1 MGYGKSGVIAKY
13 SASLESKSSG
23 KLMKLFEYESKSLA
37 QNLGINTPRG
47 GLASTPDEAR
57 DIHKRIGGEV
67 VIKAQVLVAGRGKAG
82 GIKFGSKPEET
93 RDRAS
98 EILSMTIKGEKV
110 KKVLIEQKLN
120 IKKELFGSI
129 VLDRANRCQTVLAS
143 DQGGIDIE
151 DVAKQNPEKILHHR
165 IDPVFGM
172 RGYDARQVGLKLGYS
187 GQRLNALTDLLSNLY
202 RLSVIYDAELVESN
216 PLVETNEGK
225 FVTADLRLIVDDNS
239 LFRHPE
245 FQERAKEVSSEVTPL
260 EAKARENGLA
270 FVELD
275 GDIGIMG
282 NGAGLVMA
290 TLDMVNHYGGK
301 PANFCDVG
309 GGANAEHVATALQII
324 QGDHKVNR
332 IFINILAGITR
343 CDEVAKGIVDV
354 KKVVGL
360 KKPLVVRMQGTNF
373 EEGKKI
379 LNSIGITTLER
390 MDEAAQLVVSLRVA

>member
-1 MGYGKSGVIAKY
+1 
-13 SASLESKSSG
+13 
-23 KLMKLFEYESKSLA
+23 MKLFEYESKSLA

-67 VIKAQVLVAGRGKAG
+67 VVKAQVLVAGRGKAG

-110 KKVLIEQKLN
+110 KKVLVEQKLA

-129 VLDRANRCQTVLAS
+129 VLDRVNKCQTVLAS

-151 DVAKQNPEKILHHR
+151 EVASKNPEKILR
-165 IDPVFGM
+165 QRLDPVFGM
-172 RGYDARQVGLKLGYS
+172 RSFDARQVALKLGY
-187 GQRLNALTDLLSNLY
+187 GGPRLNALTDLLSNLY

-225 FVTADLRLIVDDNS
+225 FVTADLRVIVDDNS

-245 FQERAKEVSSEVTPL
+245 FQERSKEVSGEVTPL
-260 EAKARENGLA
+260 EAKARERDLA

-275 GDIGIMG
+275 GNVGIIG
-282 NGAGLVMA
+282 NGAGRVRATIDLVK
-290 TLDMVNHYGGK
+290 HYGGN

-309 GGANAEHVATALQII
+309 GGANADHVAAALDVI
-324 QGDHKVNR
+324 QSSEKVQLV
-332 IFINILAGITR
+332 FINILAGITR
-343 CDEVAKGIVDV
+343 CDEVAKGIVEV

-360 KKPLVVRMQGTNF
+360 KKPLVIRMSGTNQ
-373 EEGKKI
+373 EEGRAI
-379 LNSIGITTLER
+379 LKSAGLGSLDK
-390 MDEAAQLVVSLRVA
+390 MDEAAKMAAGKGGF

>member
-1 MGYGKSGVIAKY
+1 
-13 SASLESKSSG
+13 
-23 KLMKLFEYESKSLA
+23 MKLFEYEAKSIA

-47 GLASTPDEAR
+47 AVASTPEEAR
-57 DIHKRIGGEV
+57 DIHKRIGGEAV
-67 VIKAQVLVAGRGKAG
+67 VKAQVLVAGRGKAG
-82 GIKFGSKPEET
+82 GIKFAGKPDET
-93 RDRAS
+93 RDRAT
-98 EILSMTIKGEKV
+98 EILDMTIKGERV
-110 KKVLIEQKLN
+110 KKVLVEQRATA
-120 IKKELFGSI
+120 KKELFASI

-151 DVAKQNPEKILHHR
+151 EVARQTPEKVLRHR
-165 IDPVFGM
+165 LDPVFGM
-172 RGYDARQVGLKLGYS
+172 RGYDARLIALKLGYQ
-187 GQRLNALTDLLSNLY
+187 GVQQGTFTDFLSNLY

-216 PLVETNEGK
+216 PVIEMPQGR
-225 FVTADLRLIVDDNS
+225 FVAADLRVIVDDNR

-245 FQERAKEVSSEVTPL
+245 FQERSKEISSEVTLL
-260 EAKARENGLA
+260 ESKARDNGLA

-275 GDIGIMG
+275 GDIGIIG

-290 TLDMVNHYGGK
+290 TLDLVKQYGGK

-324 QGDHKVNR
+324 QGDQKVSR

-373 EEGKKI
+373 EEGKRI

-390 MDEAAQLVVSLRVA
+390 MDEAAQLVVASKVA

>member
-1 MGYGKSGVIAKY
+1 MGYGNSGVIAKY
-13 SASLESKSSG
+13 SASPGCKSSG

-129 VLDRANRCQTVLAS
+129 VLDRANKCQTVLAS

-151 DVAKQNPEKILHHR
+151 DVAKQSPEKILHHR

-172 RGYDARQVGLKLGYS
+172 RGYDARQVGLKLGYT
-187 GQRLNALTDLLSNLY
+187 GQRLNSLTDLLSNLY

-245 FQERAKEVSSEVTPL
+245 FQERVKEVSSEVTPL

-324 QGDHKVNR
+324 QGNQKVNR
-332 IFINILAGITR
+332 IFVNILAGITR

-379 LNSIGITTLER
+379 LNSIGITTLEK
-390 MDEAAQLVVSLRVA
+390 MDEAAQLVVASKVA

>member
-1 MGYGKSGVIAKY
+1 
-13 SASLESKSSG
+13 
-23 KLMKLFEYESKSLA
+23 MKLFEYEAKSLA
-37 QNLGINTPRG
+37 QNLGINIPKG

-57 DIHKRIGGEV
+57 DVHKRIGGEV
-67 VIKAQVLVAGRGKAG
+67 VVKAQVLVAGRGKAG
-82 GIKFGSKPEET
+82 GIKFGSKPDET

-110 KKVLIEQKLN
+110 KKVLVEQKLAT
-120 IKKELFGSI
+120 KKELFASI
-129 VLDRANRCQTVLAS
+129 VQDRANNCQTVLAS

-151 DVAKQNPEKILHHR
+151 EVAKQTPEKVLRHR
-165 IDPVFGM
+165 LDPVFGM
-172 RGYDARQVGLKLGYS
+172 RGFDARQVALKLGYQ
-187 GQRLNALTDLLSNLY
+187 GPKLNALTDLLSNLY

-216 PLVETNEGK
+216 PLVETQDGR
-225 FVTADLRLIVDDNS
+225 FVTADLRVIIDDNS

-245 FQERAKEVSSEVTPL
+245 FQERSKEVSGEVTPL

-275 GDIGIMG
+275 GDIGIIG

-324 QGDHKVNR
+324 QGDEKVR
-332 IFINILAGITR
+332 KIFVNILAGITR
-343 CDEVAKGIVDV
+343 CDEVAKGILDV
-354 KKVVGL
+354 KKIVGL
-360 KKPLVVRMQGTNF
+360 KKPLVIRMQGTNY
-373 EEGKKI
+373 EEGKRI
-379 LNSIGITTLER
+379 LNAAGIATMEK
-390 MDEAAQLVVSLRVA
+390 MDEAAQLVTSSKVA

>member
-1 MGYGKSGVIAKY
+1 
-13 SASLESKSSG
+13 
-23 KLMKLFEYESKSLA
+23 MKLFEYESKSLA

-110 KKVLIEQKLN
+110 KKVLIEQKLA

-129 VLDRANRCQTVLAS
+129 VLDRANKCQTVLAS

-151 DVAKQNPEKILHHR
+151 DVAKQSPEKILHHR
-165 IDPVFGM
+165 LDPVFGM
-172 RGYDARQVGLKLGYS
+172 RGYDARQVGLKLGYT

-225 FVTADLRLIVDDNS
+225 FVTADLRVIVDDNS

-245 FQERAKEVSSEVTPL
+245 FQERSKEVSGEVTPL
-260 EAKARENGLA
+260 EA
-270 FVELD
+270 
-275 GDIGIMG
+275 
-282 NGAGLVMA
+282 
-290 TLDMVNHYGGK
+290 
-301 PANFCDVG
+301 
-309 GGANAEHVATALQII
+309 TAVQII
-324 QGDHKVNR
+324 QGDTKVSR
-332 IFINILAGITR
+332 LFINILAGITR
-343 CDEVAKGIVDV
+343 CDEVTKGILDV

-360 KKPLVVRMQGTNF
+360 KKPLVVRMQGTNY
-373 EEGKKI
+373 EEGKRL
-379 LNSIGITTLER
+379 LNSAGITTLEK
-390 MDEAAQLVVSLRVA
+390 MDEAAQLVTSPKLVA

>member
-1 MGYGKSGVIAKY
+1 MGYGKPGVIAKY
-13 SASLESKSSG
+13 SASPGCKSSG

-110 KKVLIEQKLN
+110 KKVLVEQKLN

-129 VLDRANRCQTVLAS
+129 VLDRANKCQTVLAS

-151 DVAKQNPEKILHHR
+151 DVAKQSPEKILHHR

-172 RGYDARQVGLKLGYS
+172 RGYDARQVGLKLGYT
-187 GQRLNALTDLLSNLY
+187 GQRLNSLTDLLSNLY

-216 PLVETNEGK
+216 PMVETNEGK

-324 QGDHKVNR
+324 QGDPKVNR
-332 IFINILAGITR
+332 IFVNILAGITR

-373 EEGKKI
+373 EEGKRI
-379 LNSIGITTLER
+379 LNSIGITTLEE
-390 MDEAAQLVVSLRVA
+390 MDEAAQLVVAGKVT

>member
-1 MGYGKSGVIAKY
+1 
-13 SASLESKSSG
+13 
-23 KLMKLFEYESKSLA
+23 MKLFEYEAKSLA

-47 GLASTPDEAR
+47 GLAGTPDEAR

-67 VIKAQVLVAGRGKAG
+67 VVKAQVLVAGRGKAG
-82 GIKFGSKPEET
+82 GIKFGIKPEET

-110 KKVLIEQKLN
+110 KKVLVEQKLAT
-120 IKKELFGSI
+120 KKELFASI
-129 VLDRANRCQTVLAS
+129 VQDRANGCQTVLAS
-143 DQGGIDIE
+143 DQGGVDIE
-151 DVAKQNPEKILHHR
+151 DVAKQTPEKVLRHR
-165 IDPVFGM
+165 LDPVFGM
-172 RGYDARQVGLKLGYS
+172 RSFDARQVALRLGYG
-187 GQRLNALTDLLSNLY
+187 GQRLLALTDLLSNLY

-216 PLVETNEGK
+216 PLIETQEGR
-225 FVTADLRLIVDDNS
+225 FVTADLRVIVDDNS

-245 FQERAKEVSSEVTPL
+245 FQERSKEASGEVTPL

-275 GDIGIMG
+275 GDIGIIG

-290 TLDMVNHYGGK
+290 TLDMVIHYGGK

-324 QGDHKVNR
+324 QGDQKVSR

-343 CDEVAKGIVDV
+343 CDEVARGILDV
-354 KKVVGL
+354 KRVVGL
-360 KKPLVVRMQGTNF
+360 KKPLVIRMQGTNY
-373 EEGKKI
+373 EEGKR
-379 LNSIGITTLER
+379 LLSAAGIATVEK
-390 MDEAAQLVVSLRVA
+390 MDEAAQLVTSGKLGE

>member
-1 MGYGKSGVIAKY
+1 
-13 SASLESKSSG
+13 
-23 KLMKLFEYESKSLA
+23 MKLFEYESKSLA

-110 KKVLIEQKLN
+110 K
-120 IKKELFGSI
+120 
-129 VLDRANRCQTVLAS
+129 
-143 DQGGIDIE
+143 
-151 DVAKQNPEKILHHR
+151 
-165 IDPVFGM
+165 
-172 RGYDARQVGLKLGYS
+172 
-187 GQRLNALTDLLSNLY
+187 NALTDLLSNLY

-216 PLVETNEGK
+216 PLVETNDGK
-225 FVTADLRLIVDDNS
+225 FVTADLRVIVDDNS

-245 FQERAKEVSSEVTPL
+245 FQERAKEASGEVTPL

-290 TLDMVNHYGGK
+290 TLDMVNYYGGK

-324 QGDHKVNR
+324 QGDQKVSR
-332 IFINILAGITR
+332 VFINILAGITR

-373 EEGKKI
+373 EEGKRI
-379 LNSIGITTLER
+379 LNSIGITTLEK
-390 MDEAAQLVVSLRVA
+390 MDEAARLVVASKVA

>member
-129 VLDRANRCQTVLAS
+129 VLDRANKCQTVLAS

-216 PLVETNEGK
+216 PLVETNDGK

-324 QGDHKVNR
+324 QGDPKVTR
-332 IFINILAGITR
+332 IFVNILAGITR

-373 EEGKKI
+373 EEGKRI
-379 LNSIGITTLER
+379 LNSIGITTLEK
-390 MDEAAQLVVSLRVA
+390 MDEAAQLVVSLKVA

>member
-1 MGYGKSGVIAKY
+1 
-13 SASLESKSSG
+13 
-23 KLMKLFEYESKSLA
+23 MKLFEYEAKSLA
-37 QNLGINTPRG
+37 QNLGINTPKG

-57 DIHKRIGGEV
+57 DVHKRIGGEV
-67 VIKAQVLVAGRGKAG
+67 VVKAQVLVAGRGKAG
-82 GIKFGSKPEET
+82 GIKFGSKPDET

-110 KKVLIEQKLN
+110 KKVLVEQKLAT
-120 IKKELFGSI
+120 KKELFASI
-129 VLDRANRCQTVLAS
+129 VQDRANRCQTLLAS

-151 DVAKQNPEKILHHR
+151 EVAKQSPEKVLRHR
-165 IDPVFGM
+165 LDPVYGM
-172 RGYDARQVGLKLGYS
+172 RGFDARQVSLKLGYQGLKQAS
-187 GQRLNALTDLLSNLY
+187 LTDVLSNLY

-216 PLVETNEGK
+216 PLVETQDGR
-225 FVTADLRLIVDDNS
+225 FVTADLRVIMDDNS

-245 FQERAKEVSSEVTPL
+245 FQERSKEVSGEVTPL

-275 GDIGIMG
+275 GDIGIIG

-309 GGANAEHVATALQII
+309 GGANAEHVGTALQII
-324 QGDHKVNR
+324 QGDAKVR
-332 IFINILAGITR
+332 KIFVNILAGITR
-343 CDEVAKGIVDV
+343 CDEVARGIIDV

-360 KKPLVVRMQGTNF
+360 KKPLVIRMQGTNY
-373 EEGKKI
+373 EEGKKL
-379 LNSIGITTLER
+379 LNAAGLTTMEN
-390 MDEAAQLVVSLRVA
+390 MDEAAQLVTGSKVP

>member
-13 SASLESKSSG
+13 SPSPGCKSSG

-110 KKVLIEQKLN
+110 KKVLVEQKLN

-129 VLDRANRCQTVLAS
+129 VLDRTNKCQTVLAS

-172 RGYDARQVGLKLGYS
+172 RGYDARQVGLKLGYA
-187 GQRLNALTDLLSNLY
+187 GQRLNSLTDLLSNLY

-324 QGDHKVNR
+324 QGDQKVNR
-332 IFINILAGITR
+332 IFVNILAGITR

-373 EEGKKI
+373 EEGKRI

-390 MDEAAQLVVSLRVA
+390 MDEAAQLVVGSKVA

>member
-13 SASLESKSSG
+13 SSSPERKSPG
-23 KLMKLFEYESKSLA
+23 NLMKLFEYESKSLA
-37 QNLGINTPRG
+37 QNLGINTPRR
-47 GLASTPDEAR
+47 GLASTLDEAR
-57 DIHKRIGGEV
+57 DIHKRIDGEV

-82 GIKFGSKPEET
+82 GIKFGTKPEET

-129 VLDRANRCQTVLAS
+129 VLDRANKCQTVLAS

-151 DVAKQNPEKILHHR
+151 DVAKQSPEKILHHR

-172 RGYDARQVGLKLGYS
+172 RGYDARQVGLKLGYT

-275 GDIGIMG
+275 GDMGIMG
-282 NGAGLVMA
+282 NGAGVVMA
-290 TLDMVNHYGGK
+290 TLYMVNHYGGK

-309 GGANAEHVATALQII
+309 GGANADHVATALQII
-324 QGDHKVNR
+324 QGDEKVR
-332 IFINILAGITR
+332 KIFVNILAGITR
-343 CDEVAKGIVDV
+343 CDEVAKGILEV
-354 KKVVGL
+354 KNVVGL
-360 KKPLVVRMQGTNF
+360 KKPLVIRMQGTNY
-373 EEGKKI
+373 EEGKRI
-379 LNSIGITTLER
+379 LNAIGITTLEK
-390 MDEAAQLVVSLRVA
+390 MDEAAQLVVSLKVA